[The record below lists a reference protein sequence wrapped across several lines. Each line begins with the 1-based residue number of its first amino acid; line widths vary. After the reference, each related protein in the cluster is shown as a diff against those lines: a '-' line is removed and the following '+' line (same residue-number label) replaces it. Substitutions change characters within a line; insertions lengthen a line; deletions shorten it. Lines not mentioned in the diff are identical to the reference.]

1 MRRSNENEKAAIN
14 NNIAISPVAG
24 VLDNKE
30 TPKIGGARNKTL
42 KKQHNEQL
50 KNKKTRHHR

>member
-1 MRRSNENEKAAIN
+1 
-14 NNIAISPVAG
+14 VAG